1 MCFDRFLGF
10 SSLWAVIGWC
20 LSPCF
25 SAFLGPSYS
34 PDLRILLL
42 MIFTFCLSL
51 SLTARHFLALSVI
64 WIYWI
69 ILTKLDH
76 ISRKELW
83 KESHLHLISILTYFI
98 LSLDV
103 CRRIYVWWT
112 DGGSLLVF
120 VICVDKERIILKPFI
135 GTVTDHYVTS
145 KHGSLGQGMRDIR
158 YIWEYSAAL
167 LFETFYWNFSNFL
180 LSLYR
185 NFTLVD
191 NVDQLLKICKS
202 LTVNS

>member
-1 MCFDRFLGF
+1 MPQPMFLCVSRPKLFTGSENPVVDDIYILSESQPHCPPLPRPQCDLNILDNLDKTGSHLKKRIMERIT
-10 SSLWAVIGWC
+10 SSL
-20 LSPCF
+20 
-25 SAFLGPSYS
+25 
-34 PDLRILLL
+34 DN
-42 MIFTFCLSL
+42 
-51 SLTARHFLALSVI
+51 
-64 WIYWI
+64 
-69 ILTKLDH
+69 
-76 ISRKELW
+76 
-83 KESHLHLISILTYFI
+83 LISILTYFI

-167 LFETFYWNFSNFL
+167 LFETFYWIFSNFSL
-180 LSLYR
+180 RLYR